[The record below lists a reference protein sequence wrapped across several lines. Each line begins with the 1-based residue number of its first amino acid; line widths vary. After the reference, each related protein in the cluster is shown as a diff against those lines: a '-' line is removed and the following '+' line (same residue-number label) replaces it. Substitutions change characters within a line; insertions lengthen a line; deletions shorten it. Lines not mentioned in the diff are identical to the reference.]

1 MLCAAVIVMQTIPT
15 VKTTTHVTADVNVY
29 SRTAY
34 NIRAIYTHTHTHTL
48 MLHYVNVHHIGF
60 SDCRLQLN
68 PLII

>member
-34 NIRAIYTHTHTHTL
+34 NIRAIHTHTL